1 MTHLPRV
8 ALEIKTVGLYDL
20 VLQDVQKILGK
31 NRVSE
36 EEILQVMQEH
46 PEIFEDYKQINVE
59 YNLSNIHLRNID
71 LDTIKDPEA
80 KELAK
85 KVNENLDHL
94 REIEKYTLDFEQSST
109 LVIIFSIE
117 FFVLFSVQ
125 YFIVLLDLKE
135 WQWWIYSFFALSIVV
150 AWIYAKKERKVYDTN
165 NAIYE
170 KKYEETLQMIQRDEY
185 QNFMLDEG
193 SSGTSKGQMKLIKM
207 STDVFAIGD
216 WMPYTEE
223 LELFHN
229 RWSTSEAT
237 NQMSDM
243 SAMVIDGFY
252 RDLYYYGAGHMYDI
266 SAEADGVNNV
276 IDPAFGTASKKLVTA
291 LKLSGAME
299 MSSILSSSPNYGT
312 VPVNGKFVAY
322 GHVAAIDAMEDGNA
336 DWVPIEK
343 YADRVTLLPNER
355 GMLKNIRYVED
366 ADGYIVPT
374 GVAGEYIAEFVV
386 GGKDHTAQVPL
397 RGKGKLETVYN
408 QIGSGGTSDPLS
420 RVGSLGW
427 KGWLGAK
434 VLYPERLGILKAKF
448 NY

>member
-135 WQWWIYSFFALSIVV
+135 WQWWIYSFFALSIVA

-170 KKYEETLQMIQRDEY
+170 KKYEETLQMI
-185 QNFMLDEG
+185 
-193 SSGTSKGQMKLIKM
+193 
-207 STDVFAIGD
+207 A
-216 WMPYTEE
+216 
-223 LELFHN
+223 
-229 RWSTSEAT
+229 
-237 NQMSDM
+237 
-243 SAMVIDGFY
+243 
-252 RDLYYYGAGHMYDI
+252 
-266 SAEADGVNNV
+266 
-276 IDPAFGTASKKLVTA
+276 
-291 LKLSGAME
+291 
-299 MSSILSSSPNYGT
+299 
-312 VPVNGKFVAY
+312 
-322 GHVAAIDAMEDGNA
+322 
-336 DWVPIEK
+336 
-343 YADRVTLLPNER
+343 
-355 GMLKNIRYVED
+355 
-366 ADGYIVPT
+366 
-374 GVAGEYIAEFVV
+374 
-386 GGKDHTAQVPL
+386 
-397 RGKGKLETVYN
+397 KLEEE
-408 QIGSGGTSDPLS
+408 GHLKKSDLIIES
-420 RVGSLGW
+420 CD
-427 KGWLGAK
+427 
-434 VLYPERLGILKAKF
+434 EHI
-448 NY
+448 